1 MATNNGKKG
10 KLNDEREAQLQLYEM
25 TQLQLREVTDSIT
38 ERNRKAGGTP
48 PRSISH
54 SAHLQR
60 LADKDLDQVDPSDLL
75 SRLSEDNL
83 SLAVA
88 GTARRRPH

>member
-25 TQLQLREVTDSIT
+25 TQLRLREVTDPST
-38 ERNRKAGGTP
+38 ERKAGGTP
-48 PRSISH
+48 ARSIVH

-60 LADKDLDQVDPSDLL
+60 LADQDVDPLDPSDLL
-75 SRLSEDNL
+75 SGLSEDKRNF
-83 SLAVA
+83 AVA
-88 GTARRRPH
+88 GRARRRLH